1 MYTSQFSCEDTGAIE
16 DPSLDLAK
24 LTRDTLV
31 GRSLRFDAT
40 AGRELK
46 VAPRLADYVKMAA
59 TPDAWLVLQS
69 NKTRN

>member
-1 MYTSQFSCEDTGAIE
+1 MQELRITNAYV
-16 DPSLDLAK
+16 
-24 LTRDTLV
+24 TLV

-59 TPDAWLVLQS
+59 TPDAWLVLPGGDIM
-69 NKTRN
+69 

>member
-1 MYTSQFSCEDTGAIE
+1 MFYFIVQRFKFRNIHGKCS
-16 DPSLDLAK
+16 
-24 LTRDTLV
+24 LV

-59 TPDAWLVLQS
+59 TPDAWLVLPGGDIM
-69 NKTRN
+69 